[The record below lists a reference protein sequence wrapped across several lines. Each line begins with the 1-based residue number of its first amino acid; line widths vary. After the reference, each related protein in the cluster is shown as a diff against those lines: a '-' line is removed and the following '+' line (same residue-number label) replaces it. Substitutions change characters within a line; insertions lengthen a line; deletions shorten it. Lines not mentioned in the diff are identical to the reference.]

1 MNNQEK
7 KNQKF
12 FFRPGCFDKNKA
24 SIQQVQING
33 RPVYAFEQL
42 SSVKTR

>member
-1 MNNQEK
+1 M
-7 KNQKF
+7 KNKRILNEQSGKEELEI

-33 RPVYAFEQL
+33 RPVYAFE
-42 SSVKTR
+42 